1 MKTYARIQE
10 GRVAELLETDGDI
23 TQMFHPSL
31 VWVEASGSVS
41 VGHVYAGGV
50 FAPSPEHTP
59 ATAAPQSVVTRR
71 QAMLALLA
79 AGKLDAVEAVISQA
93 PRAVQITWE
102 TARDFE
108 RTNPLIEALAPQL
121 GLTEADVDALFIEAS
136 KL

>member
-1 MKTYARIQE
+1 MSYAVRNDGVAWRAVGGPADCGPDERWQ
-10 GRVAELLETDGDI
+10 AEL
-23 TQMFHPSL
+23 P
-31 VWVEASGSVS
+31 
-41 VGHVYAGGV
+41 
-50 FAPSPEHTP
+50 
-59 ATAAPQSVVTRR
+59 AAPTSRVVSRIVTRR

-102 TARDFE
+102 AAQDFE

-121 GLTEADVDALFIEAS
+121 GLAPADIDNLFIEAA